1 MGKESGALDRNVIWL
16 TAVYPI
22 PMRESIEDRLTA
34 VRSRLLAV
42 LRDHRSLIRTIE
54 NKIKHEMN
62 TEALAQY
69 SEVAAPLLREF
80 IKALADIFKG

>member
-1 MGKESGALDRNVIWL
+1 
-16 TAVYPI
+16 
-22 PMRESIEDRLTA
+22 
-34 VRSRLLAV
+34 
-42 LRDHRSLIRTIE
+42 
-54 NKIKHEMN
+54 MN